1 MQAIILC
8 GGLSTRLG
16 KTTEKLPKI
25 LLEIGERTVLEWQ
38 LTLLSDA
45 GVTEVILASGHLHD
59 VLYNNVGTE
68 YAGVSINYAKEE
80 KPLGTGGA
88 IKNAFKLVEDF
99 PVFVLHGDILL
110 KDISLCEMSNL
121 LRPDMDGLLL
131 GISVSDLSSYGEIVS
146 DTDGRIT
153 EFKEKQGVAKP
164 GVANG
169 AVFLFNR
176 SISSAFPHEEVFSIE
191 RDVFPYLK
199 QLYVLK
205 VDTEWIDIGVPERLE
220 YARKHFSV

>member
-25 LLEIGERTVLEWQ
+25 LLKIGERTVLEWQ
-38 LTLLSDA
+38 LTLLSNA

-59 VLYNNVGTE
+59 VLYDNVGSR
-68 YAGVSINYAKEE
+68 YADVNIAYAKEE
-80 KPLGTGGA
+80 KRLGTGGA
-88 IKNAFKLVEDF
+88 IKKAFKLVEEF
-99 PVFVLHGDILL
+99 PVYVLHGDILL
-110 KDISLCEMSNL
+110 KDFSLSEMRNL
-121 LRPDMDGLLL
+121 LRPDADGLLL
-131 GISVSDLSSYGEIVS
+131 GISVPDLSSYGEIIS

-153 EFKEKQGVAKP
+153 EFREKQGVAKP
-164 GVANG
+164 GIANG

-176 SISSAFPHEEVFSIE
+176 SISRAFPQEDVFSIE

-199 QLYVLK
+199 QLYVHK

>member
-25 LLEIGERTVLEWQ
+25 LLQIGKQTVLEWQ
-38 LTLLSDA
+38 LKLLSDA

-59 VLYNNVGTE
+59 VLYENVGTK
-68 YAGVSINYAKEE
+68 YAGVNINYAKE
-80 KPLGTGGA
+80 KKRLGTGGA
-88 IKNAFKLVEDF
+88 IKNAFNLIQEF

-110 KDISLCEMSNL
+110 KDISLFEMRKL
-121 LRPDMDGLLL
+121 LRPNMDGLIL
-131 GISVSDLSSYGEIVS
+131 GISVTDLSSYGEIVS

-153 EFKEKQGVAKP
+153 EFKEKQGIAKP
-164 GVANG
+164 GIANA

-176 SISSAFPHEEVFSIE
+176 SISGAFPDEEVFSIE
-191 RDVFPYLK
+191 RDVFPNLT
-199 QLYVLK
+199 QLYVHI
-205 VDTEWIDIGVPERLE
+205 VDVEWIDIGVPERLE
-220 YARKHFSV
+220 FARSHFTV